1 MIATEQAGGD
11 MRVRLQ
17 VIAFQRPFTEGG
29 ARISWLWAAGDE
41 TGEFGATCVPTL
53 RYIRPRTCVEG
64 VGSGWL
70 LARITDRR
78 SGWEWDSKSSW
89 SPVGAQTGDL
99 NGGINDWGESLVGAT
114 GGRTH
119 WIARCHLRTAT
130 GVMAPSVAWGGTKS
144 LWGVTKNARGN
155 RDSRQ
160 RGEESGGDEGVGGGF
175 TPPVI
180 RRGLASAIARCN
192 SRGSRR
198 KPLVVTR
205 DRGASGV
212 PGRDDEDR
220 LAGVGKSSI
229 RRGLTSAIA
238 RGDSSGSRGNSLVAT
253 EDRRGTTDVG
263 SPAFLG
269 NPWVTREGSGASTFP
284 CALKSRTSETE

>member
-1 MIATEQAGGD
+1 MIASEQAGGD

-17 VIAFQRPFTEGG
+17 VVAFQRPFTEGG
-29 ARISWLWAAGDE
+29 ARIAWLWAAGDK

-53 RYIRPRTCVEG
+53 RNTRPRTCVERVNAG
-64 VGSGWL
+64 RL
-70 LARITDRR
+70 LARITGRR
-78 SGWEWDSKSSW
+78 SGSQSSR

-130 GVMAPSVAWGGTKS
+130 GVMAPSVAWGGTPS
-144 LWGVTKNARGN
+144 LWGVSNNARGD
-155 RDSRQ
+155 RDSRK
-160 RGEESGGDEGVGGGF
+160 RGEESGGGEGVGGGF
-175 TPPVI
+175 TQPVL

-212 PGRDDEDR
+212 PGRDDEER

-238 RGDSSGSRGNSLVAT
+238 RGDSNGSRGNSLVAT
-253 EDRRGTTDVG
+253 EDRGGTTDVG

-269 NPWVTREGSGASTFP
+269 NPWVTREESGASTFP